1 MNITVFTSC
10 QPRHLALV
18 ERLASVADTAYA
30 CLEVNTLFPG
40 QTEDFFRKS
49 EVMKTYFGHV
59 QEAERAEFGSVRF
72 LPENVRTIT
81 MKMGDL
87 NALDL
92 SWLRPALQSE
102 VIVVFGA
109 SYIRKP
115 LIDVLLARGAINIH
129 MGTSP
134 YYRGSSCNFWA
145 LYDGRPD
152 YVGATIHLLSAGL
165 DSGAILCHA
174 LPQNREGESL
184 DGFAL
189 GMRGVTAAFNTLV
202 SLIKDERWREMKPV
216 AQDKGLELRY
226 TRNRDFTDRVA
237 TEYLDRVPAPKEISE
252 ALSSR
257 DTNRFMLL
265 EGPGLV

>member
-1 MNITVFTSC
+1 MKITVFTSC

-18 ERLASVADTAYA
+18 ERLAAVADTTYA

-49 EVMKTYFGHV
+49 KVMKTYFCHV

-92 SWLRPALQSE
+92 SWLRPALQSD

-115 LIDVLLARGAINIH
+115 LIDVLLAQGAINIH

-145 LYDGRPD
+145 LYDGRPE

-174 LPQNREGESL
+174 LPQNMECEPL

-189 GMRGVTAAFNTLV
+189 GRRGVTAAFDTLV
-202 SLIKDERWREMKPV
+202 SLIRDERWREIEPV
-216 AQDKGLELRY
+216 AQDKGLE
-226 TRNRDFTDRVA
+226 
-237 TEYLDRVPAPKEISE
+237 
-252 ALSSR
+252 
-257 DTNRFMLL
+257 
-265 EGPGLV
+265 